1 MKRCLF
7 PLAPRHCDRTP
18 SRSPLDVVEVHRDVA
33 PLLAAAVSDDLAGRS
48 LAVPVKESQLRG
60 WSCWLWAV

>member
-48 LAVPVKESQLRG
+48 LAVPVNTLKTM
-60 WSCWLWAV
+60 VV